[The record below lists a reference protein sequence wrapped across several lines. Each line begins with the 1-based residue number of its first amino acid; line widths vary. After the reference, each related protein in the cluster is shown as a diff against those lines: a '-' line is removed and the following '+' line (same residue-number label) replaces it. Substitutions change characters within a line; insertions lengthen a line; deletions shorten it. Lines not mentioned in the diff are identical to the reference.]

1 MKPGTMQLFVEIY
14 EFSQV
19 FFFVRSIRDV
29 SFLQDSTWIPCHIFV
44 FSVGYLPKTLTKLIF
59 ASWMW
64 KKPKNLLEISKN
76 YSGFYMMQIPMP
88 STKVTKNSR
97 CKGFFFSVS
106 EVLRS
111 WRGGL
116 QSSPTTHLWQGWFLE
131 VPKIYLTRGQVK
143 IDNFVGCCWVEHFF
157 WGSKLKLLKGA
168 EEQQNRGG
176 VFFCHPVLNE
186 RQPSSSTSGRWSLQI
201 AKWPCFSL
209 FGSSKTKKDGTS

>member
-1 MKPGTMQLFVEIY
+1 
-14 EFSQV
+14 
-19 FFFVRSIRDV
+19 
-29 SFLQDSTWIPCHIFV
+29 
-44 FSVGYLPKTLTKLIF
+44 
-59 ASWMW
+59 
-64 KKPKNLLEISKN
+64 
-76 YSGFYMMQIPMP
+76 MQIPMP

-176 VFFCHPVLNE
+176 VFFL
-186 RQPSSSTSGRWSLQI
+186 PSSSERKTTVIQYFWKVVASNSQMAMFFIVWFFENKKRWHQLRIQPSTARTSSAESGLRMRIISTSQG
-201 AKWPCFSL
+201 KVVVEPCM
-209 FGSSKTKKDGTS
+209 